1 MILNTT
7 DIAEQSRTYPLDG
20 CAVPFYLGIERSEAA
35 ACIRIAGEY
44 RHVFGLGERFDTL
57 DQAGQT
63 TEIRVEEKFTQQGK
77 KTYMPVPF
85 FFTDTG
91 LGIYIDTKR
100 IHKITFEKMITIE
113 LPFAMDEI
121 LPDIHYFAG
130 TPGEI
135 LKGMASLLGVSP
147 LPPRWAFGPW
157 ISANRWDRQ
166 TLVESEMEIT
176 LAQHFPASVLVIEAW
191 SDESTFYLWNDAG
204 YSETSGK
211 EPLRG
216 VDLTFP
222 QDARWPSPADMVAKL
237 HDNGIRLILWQ
248 VPVLKKL
255 EPGRACLQHDRDIAY
270 AVKNNLV
277 VQNSNGTP
285 YVIPEG
291 HWFSGSYVPDFTNPE
306 ARDWWFSKR
315 RYLKDMGVDGFK
327 TDGGEFIYDESVR
340 FFDGSTGKEMIN
352 DYPALY
358 TEAYTENNGPDQTLF
373 SRAGYTSSRKT
384 PIHWAGDQVST
395 WEEMQH
401 VLTAGLSAG
410 LSGISYWSFDIAGFA
425 GPMPDPKLYCR
436 SVQWAVFV
444 PVMQWHSEPI
454 GGQFAELMASGEKVN
469 DRSPWNI
476 AAYYGRPELAGQ
488 LRFHFALRM
497 NLLPSIYSYAVDSA
511 VTGFP
516 MMMPLMID
524 YPADPMACK
533 VDDEYIF
540 GNLLIAPVLAANA
553 EERSVYL
560 PDGTWINLWTG
571 DVLSGLQ
578 SITAVS
584 GEERIPVYIRSGKAL
599 LLDLD
604 KGQAPGRWDKNGRAD
619 EPSQEAN
626 LYLALAGTCG
636 ADEFH
641 LDTDRSISVTWNEE
655 KIVVEISGKLASSDA
670 QNGTLPAAGQ
680 VPKQSIMMIKDLV
693 SVVQDTLGLP
703 VYPITGLK

>member
-1 MILNTT
+1 MILNTN
-7 DIAEQSRTYPLDG
+7 DISDQNRTFPLAEG
-20 CAVPFYLGIERSEAA
+20 AEPFTLSVERGAA
-35 ACIRIAGEY
+35 QAYIRIAGNY
-44 RHVFGLGERFDTL
+44 SHVFGLGERFDSL

-63 TEIRVEEKFTQQGK
+63 TDICVEEKFTNQGK

-100 IHKITFEKMITIE
+100 IHKIIFEEVIAIE
-113 LPFAMDEI
+113 LPYEKDEI
-121 LPDIHYFAG
+121 LPVIHYFSG

-135 LKGMASLLGVSP
+135 LTKMASLLGVSP

-166 TLVESEMEIT
+166 TLVESQTEIA

-204 YSETSGK
+204 YSEASGE
-211 EPLRG
+211 EPLSG
-216 VDLTFP
+216 EDLTFSE
-222 QDARWPSPADMVAKL
+222 DGRWPSPADMIAKL

-255 EPGRACLQHDRDIAY
+255 EPGRACLQHERDIAY

-277 VQNSNGTP
+277 VQNSDGTP
-285 YVIPEG
+285 YVIPKG
-291 HWFSGSYVPDFTNPE
+291 HWFAGSFVPDFTNPK

-315 RYLKDMGVDGFK
+315 RYLEEMGVDGFK

-340 FFDGSTGKEMIN
+340 FFDGRTGKEMIN

-401 VLTAGLSAG
+401 VFTAGLSAG

-425 GPMPDPKLYCR
+425 GPMPDPRLYSRC
-436 SVQWAVFV
+436 VQWSVFA

-454 GGQFAELMASGEKVN
+454 GGQFAEIMASGEKVN
-469 DRSPWNI
+469 ERSPWNI
-476 AAYYGRPELAGQ
+476 ADYYGRPELVDQ

-497 NLLPSIYSYAVDSA
+497 NLLPSIYSFAVESA

-516 MMMPLMID
+516 MMKPLMID
-524 YPADPMACK
+524 YPADRVAYK

-540 GNLLIAPVLAANA
+540 GSLLIAPVLFAKA
-553 EERSVYL
+553 EERRVYL
-560 PDGTWINLWTG
+560 PEGTWRNLWTG
-571 DVLSGLQ
+571 EVLSGLQ

-599 LLDLD
+599 LVDLD

-619 EPSQEAN
+619 ELPQEEK

-636 ADEFH
+636 ADKFY
-641 LDTDRSISVTWNEE
+641 LDTDRSTNITWDEE
-655 KIVVEISGKLASSDA
+655 KITVKISGKLDSPVV
-670 QNGTLPAAGQ
+670 QNGTLPSDGQ
-680 VPKQSIMMIKDLV
+680 PLTHTMMIKDLV
-693 SVVQDTLGLP
+693 PFMQDTLGIP
-703 VYPITGLK
+703 IYPITRFK